1 MTNEAPA
8 SHHLQTSPMAPKRP
22 HWKLRCFGAL
32 GALFATC
39 AIALLAYAFIQSW
52 INLAIDDR
60 VPWALLLMLFFVLA
74 LLWSGT
80 VLVFRHSEFAHT
92 VFVLSVAFGIPFTL
106 FGLLIVFSD

>member
-1 MTNEAPA
+1 MTDEAPA
-8 SHHLQTSPMAPKRP
+8 SHHLQTSPMAPNRP
-22 HWKLRCFGAL
+22 HWKLRCFGAF

-39 AIALLAYAFIQSW
+39 AIALLAYAFIQDGST
-52 INLAIDDR
+52 LRPAR
-60 VPWALLLMLFFVLA
+60 CRGALLVMLFVVLA